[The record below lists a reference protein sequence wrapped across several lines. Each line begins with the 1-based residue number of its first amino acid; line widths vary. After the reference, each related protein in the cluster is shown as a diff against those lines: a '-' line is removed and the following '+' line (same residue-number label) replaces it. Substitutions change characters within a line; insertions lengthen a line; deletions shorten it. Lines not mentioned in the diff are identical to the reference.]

1 MAYALRYYKEIA
13 QTDGGV
19 VRLEIHKKDS
29 TTSAVEIGA
38 VVQGLSLEIQGQQDD
53 IDTPI
58 QKTSLHMTFVDASDI
73 ENGQKNGFWEEFY
86 TPDALLWRV
95 ILKAKD
101 AGKTSFR
108 TIWGGYVTPDSF
120 SEDLVYR
127 GSVSI
132 TARDNIG
139 HMQDFPFDALGD
151 ADGLISLYNLVSMG
165 WEKIQSPMDL
175 YWNGL
180 DWLSCNDVIAYHT
193 LMNVSQFKDMNWYKA
208 IETALASYG
217 AVMRYAG
224 ENEVYV
230 TTLRHM
236 PSLGRNINLMDRIEP
251 TFIAG
256 AQRELV
262 PAVKRIEENVEYE
275 LESAPQPLVK
285 ASDFSGNS
293 HVLDSANEL
302 YGYSLTNT
310 QEGEGWFNSKDYAA
324 IYFSPS
330 RYIIEDAEN
339 EDVESKMYVVAGVGY
354 NNRAEYS
361 RTILAQDITI
371 NITFGT
377 GLMRKRFT
385 DASGRPSG
393 GYYLVPRLGTIFG
406 ISYAVYV
413 IQNGVK
419 QYYNFAKGEWEAQ
432 ATYRREENDGGIT
445 EINIPVGLSDYN
457 GNVILGFDFGGIDA
471 TIPYINIASV
481 TFSGANE
488 LREKNIVNTI
498 YNADNNVIL
507 TRDPQIGSAFD
518 KVALPAFIKNGIF
531 YRSGYEILPAR
542 LWSWGGSEQQMAVWN
557 HLQLLCYY
565 AKPNN
570 LISGTIV
577 NADITRVAAIYEWNH
592 AEHILVSGRYNFLN
606 GHIEGAVLREF
617 ARYEDMWSEVAGAAM
632 PETEQDSRSN
642 VEGGASSSASP
653 STYTA
658 TQNVNIG
665 TGGGGGTGASQ
676 LNDLTDVDTTGVV
689 AQSVLYYN
697 GTSWV
702 DMSFASLVNPLLNP
716 YLKSVDAETTYATKT
731 ALSGVETALSANISA
746 NTNAIAGL
754 GTRMTTA
761 ENEIA
766 LRYTKQETNNL
777 LGKYLLLESANQTIK
792 GNITIEGNLIV
803 TGDTASG
810 ARGTDSGT
818 DGTLIGV
825 IVNGTRYEDE
835 TNGMLDLSTLMNQY
849 ALATEIPSLDGYAK
863 LTDIPATM
871 AWTAIT
877 GKPSFASVATSGS
890 YNDLSNKPTIPTK
903 TSQIAEETN
912 LYFTN
917 ARAVSA
923 LADTL
928 KDYVTKTALAS
939 DLGEYAS
946 KEWVNEKGYITGITL
961 TGDDYISVNG
971 YKLSLAIDAQGGL
984 TNTGQGLGIYQIP
997 SAKIV
1002 TDALGYTPLST
1013 AGGTITGDLTLV
1025 RNPSVMAFK
1034 RNSSTL
1040 LGYLGFNS
1048 SGEPIMY
1055 ASDGATVYKFYH
1067 TGNFNPA
1074 DYLPLSG
1081 GTITIST
1088 YRGMVLKHSAT
1099 SSYPLLWFANGSGNI
1114 GAIGIDTNKNV
1125 VLDNGTTA
1133 YTLIHSGNIDDY
1145 AILYKDGISVNDDYN
1160 VIGYGGTAEGWPVAG
1175 PAMIWG
1181 SWAGYRAML
1190 HARNGVL
1197 RFNSMENKVLT
1208 GWKTIAF
1215 TDSDITGNA
1224 AGLKHSNGTIS
1235 AILNSSGNVTIG
1247 ASDLAGTSAKLYVDG
1262 KAIANGNVDVRANS
1276 NGNAGVGLY
1285 MNNTSAEGYLFSARG
1300 SESAKSLR
1308 LYYMPSSNDT
1318 FKQLVDFTPS
1328 GNVLIGTTTDSGYKL
1343 DVYGGDIRSHISEA
1357 LPRNI
1362 IVSNSNGA
1370 MGIRVAAA
1378 GNRGLYDAT
1387 NSKWMVYT
1395 NGTNVIIPDN
1405 AGNVLIGTT
1414 TDDESGAKLQVDGG
1428 CITIKNGTAKT
1439 YSYIRSG
1446 NYSSNTS
1453 RLTIGTCYGYSTEK
1467 IGISVY
1473 NGCVG
1478 IGETVTSGAYT
1489 LDVDG
1494 TARCGKNED
1503 GADLLVFKMGREWR
1517 FQQSGTGGS
1526 TALVLRTL
1534 ELGKHFHL
1542 RNNANETAFT
1552 YVAQNGANRLYAYC
1566 PTGIESTLY
1575 VTGAVTMSSTL
1586 SVGGLLTA
1594 NGNAVIKGD
1603 TSTGSD
1609 IRFKD
1614 KLSDHRIALSDIAN
1628 APLFTFKWNDRE
1640 DDSVHLGSS
1649 AQYWEKVAPWLV
1661 KGEDFKTLDYS
1672 TLGVAIGISLANKA
1686 VNHEERIKI
1695 LEDKV
1700 KALEAENRRLRY
1712 A

>member
-73 ENGQKNGFWEEFY
+73 ENGQKNGFWQEFY
-86 TPDALLWRV
+86 TPDALMWRV

-101 AGKTSFR
+101 AGETSFR

-151 ADGLISLYNLVSMG
+151 ADGLISLFNLVSMG

-175 YWNGL
+175 SWNGL

-230 TTLRHM
+230 TTLRYM
-236 PSLGRNINLMDRIEP
+236 PSLGRNIDLMDRIEP

-256 AQRELV
+256 AQREFV
-262 PAVKRIEENVEYE
+262 PAVKRIEESVDYE

-285 ASDFSGNS
+285 ASDFSGNT
-293 HVLDSANEL
+293 HVLDSTNEL

-330 RYIIEDAEN
+330 SYIIEDAEN

-361 RTILAQDITI
+361 RTIFAQDITI

-419 QYYNFAKGEWEAQ
+419 MYYHFASGEWRAQ
-432 ATYRREENDGGIT
+432 ASYRTETNESGIT
-445 EINIPVGLSDYN
+445 EINIPVDLSEYS
-457 GNVILGFDFGGIDA
+457 GSVILGFDFGGIDA
-471 TIPYINIASV
+471 TIPYVNIASV
-481 TFSGANE
+481 TFSGASE
-488 LREKNIVNTI
+488 LREKNTINTI

-507 TRDPQIGSAFD
+507 SRDPELGPAFD

-531 YRSGYEILPAR
+531 YRSGDEILPAR

-665 TGGGGGTGASQ
+665 TGGGGGASY
-676 LNDLTDVDTTGVV
+676 LGDLQDVDIEGVV

-702 DMSFASLVNPLLNP
+702 DISFASLVNPLLNP
-716 YLKSVDAETTYATKT
+716 YLKSVDAEATYATKN
-731 ALSGVETALSANISA
+731 ALSGVETAVSDNAGNIKK
-746 NTNAIAGL
+746 NFDAIEAL
-754 GTRMTTA
+754 TTRVKAEEDITA
-761 ENEIA
+761 TYKSWWDDLKSLIV
-766 LRYTKQETNNL
+766 KDGTNN
-777 LGKYLLLESANQTIK
+777 IK
-792 GNITIEGNLIV
+792 INGNLIV
-803 TGDTASG
+803 AGDTSTG
-810 ARGTDSGT
+810 GTGSNPEVA
-818 DGTLIGV
+818 GTLIG
-825 IVNGTRYEDE
+825 IKVNGTTYDE
-835 TNGMLDLSTLMNQY
+835 PVNGILTIPDYPTSLEWSAINGKPTKLTEFTNDAGFITSA
-849 ALATEIPSLDGYAK
+849 ALNGYATQSWVEGK
-863 LTDIPATM
+863 NYLTSHQSIYGLTINNSAGASQVHFNPAQEAKTLTLTKAM
-871 AWTAIT
+871 VGLGNVDNTADAD
-877 GKPSFASVATSGS
+877 KSVKYATSAGS
-890 YNDLSNKPTIPTK
+890 VP
-903 TSQIAEETN
+903 
-912 LYFTN
+912 
-917 ARAVSA
+917 V
-923 LADTL
+923 
-928 KDYVTKTALAS
+928 
-939 DLGEYAS
+939 
-946 KEWVNEKGYITGITL
+946 
-961 TGDDYISVNG
+961 
-971 YKLSLAIDAQGGL
+971 
-984 TNTGQGLGIYQIP
+984 TNTGNTLSFGSAIILGSVGGTNLTAALPTISSVQTSLGLGSLAYEN
-997 SAKIV
+997 SV
-1002 TDALGYTPLST
+1002 VDALGYTPLST
-1013 AGGTITGDLTLV
+1013 AGGTITGKGYNILTINRTDNRPAL
-1025 RNPSVMAFK
+1025 AFAY
-1034 RNSSTL
+1034 NGTL
-1040 LGYLGFNS
+1040 MGYLG
-1048 SGEPIMY
+1048 M
-1055 ASDGATVYKFYH
+1055 
-1067 TGNFNPA
+1067 
-1074 DYLPLSG
+1074 
-1081 GTITIST
+1081 
-1088 YRGMVLKHSAT
+1088 
-1099 SSYPLLWFANGSGNI
+1099 
-1114 GAIGIDTNKNV
+1114 
-1125 VLDNGTTA
+1125 TTA
-1133 YTLIHSGNIDDY
+1133 GAPIYVSSVGDASVLIHSGNIGSQNVASAQKLVTSEGVEFVNISSNELQVGAGTLSSTPA
-1145 AILYKDGISVNDDYN
+1145 AIHGTEVRLYS
-1160 VIGYGGTAEGWPVAG
+1160 GGKSFYP
-1175 PAMIWG
+1175 
-1181 SWAGYRAML
+1181 L
-1190 HARNGVL
+1190 
-1197 RFNSMENKVLT
+1197 
-1208 GWKTIAF
+1208 
-1215 TDSDITGNA
+1215 
-1224 AGLKHSNGTIS
+1224 
-1235 AILNSSGNVTIG
+1235 ILN
-1247 ASDLAGTSAKLYVDG
+1247 
-1262 KAIANGNVDVRANS
+1262 
-1276 NGNAGVGLY
+1276 
-1285 MNNTSAEGYLFSARG
+1285 
-1300 SESAKSLR
+1300 
-1308 LYYMPSSNDT
+1308 
-1318 FKQLVDFTPS
+1318 PS
-1328 GNVLIGTTTDSGYKL
+1328 GNVLIGTTEDYGY
-1343 DVYGGDIRSHISEA
+1343 
-1357 LPRNI
+1357 
-1362 IVSNSNGA
+1362 
-1370 MGIRVAAA
+1370 
-1378 GNRGLYDAT
+1378 
-1387 NSKWMVYT
+1387 
-1395 NGTNVIIPDN
+1395 
-1405 AGNVLIGTT
+1405 
-1414 TDDESGAKLQVDGG
+1414 KLQVDGSSFSHTHRTEELRLG
-1428 CITIKNGTAKT
+1428 ETLVGAASTQNKWYYASIGYEYEDSSPQTLKPAIVFKTMYNTYAEGTGVERMRITSI
-1439 YSYIRSG
+1439 G
-1446 NYSSNTS
+1446 N
-1453 RLTIGTCYGYSTEK
+1453 
-1467 IGISVY
+1467 
-1473 NGCVG
+1473 VG
-1478 IGETVTSGAYT
+1478 IGITPAYK
-1489 LDVDG
+1489 LDVNGDIVTRTSLRVKSNDATVDIYPIQGLYELEAIAIQTTFDG
-1494 TARCGKNED
+1494 ENPQTSPYPSTYPKRAVLALQPRGGNVGIGTTTPEYKLD
-1503 GADLLVFKMGREWR
+1503 V
-1517 FQQSGTGGS
+1517 SGDS
-1526 TALVLRTL
+1526 R
-1534 ELGKHFHL
+1534 
-1542 RNNANETAFT
+1542 
-1552 YVAQNGANRLYAYC
+1552 
-1566 PTGIESTLY
+1566 I
-1575 VTGAVTMSSTL
+1575 
-1586 SVGGLLTA
+1586 
-1594 NGNAVIKGD
+1594 NGNLIVTGD

-1640 DDSVHLGSS
+1640 DDLVHLGTS
-1649 AQYWEKVAPWLV
+1649 AQYWEKVTPWLV

-1672 TLGVAIGISLANKA
+1672 TLGVAIGISLANKTL
-1686 VNHEERIKI
+1686 NHEERIKI

-1712 A
+1712 GS